1 MTTLRAANA
10 TVTTAPLDLYVSDVN
25 GLDTNTG
32 LSPASAL
39 KTVTAAVA
47 KIPNGIYHRVIV
59 HMGLHAGA
67 GYTPPTL
74 LRHELRQN
82 IWFYGDGAGQAGED
96 GFVIQ
101 KVSAAAAAGTGANVV
116 VTGGGLGVNA
126 YLGMT
131 VEFTS
136 GAAAGNRRTVRDN
149 TATNITPT
157 IPFSPAPAP
166 GDAYRIITPSVV
178 WVVPAAVS
186 GIDFLMVQDC
196 GVPGAEVAFGQTYAT
211 PAVYLC
217 NVQMTA
223 AASTTAFVI
232 TGSRVI
238 FVGVDC
244 PTVVANTPVP
254 KPFVRSS
261 EAGLGYDVNMAGASG
276 SLGVIGAVADLGV
289 ASDAMWRGWGLSYRG
304 AATGSLAIACAWVG
318 SLVAPSLTVG
328 AAPCTLVGGNLF
340 GPGTAGTAVLSVSAG
355 GKITIQNV
363 IGGPAVLV
371 SSTTALPAMNANG
384 GQIIMLTGTVVV
396 ANSGGPAIGAVRTG
410 LFNAG
415 ATGAITGTGST
426 VGATAIFG
434 GRIQFAGTCGVTG
447 PGGVDMTVDN
457 LVTSFA
463 AAALAA
469 SGDAIANVN
478 GTIIGR
484 G

>member
-1 MTTLRAANA
+1 MTTIRDQNA
-10 TVTTAPLDLYVSDVN
+10 TVTVAPLDLYVSDVN
-25 GLDTNTG
+25 GNDANSG
-32 LSPASAL
+32 LTPALAL

-59 HMGLHAGA
+59 HMGLHAGT
-67 GYTPPTL
+67 GYTPPSL
-74 LRHELRQN
+74 LRHELRKN

-101 KVSAAAAAGTGANVV
+101 KASAAAAAGTGANVV

-131 VEFTS
+131 IEFTT

-149 TATNITPT
+149 DATNITPT
-157 IPFSPAPAP
+157 IPFLPALAL
-166 GDAYRIITPSVV
+166 GDSYRVVTPSVI
-178 WVVPAAVS
+178 WVVPAAVA
-186 GIDFLMVQDC
+186 GVDFLMVQDC
-196 GVPGAEVAFGQTYAT
+196 GVPGAEASFGQTYAT

-223 AASTTAFVI
+223 AASTTGFVI

-244 PTVVANTPVP
+244 PTVVANVSLP
-254 KPFVRSS
+254 KPFWRSS
-261 EAGLGYDVNMAGASG
+261 EAGLGYDVNMAGGST
-276 SLGVIGAVADLGV
+276 SLGVIGAVDDLGV
-289 ASDAMWRGWGLSYRG
+289 ASAAMWRGWGLSYRG
-304 AATGSLAIACAWVG
+304 AATGSLSIACVWYG
-318 SLVAPSLTVG
+318 SMVTPSITVG

-363 IGGPAVLV
+363 VSGPAVLV
-371 SSTTALPAMNANG
+371 SSTTLLPAMNANG

-396 ANSGGPAIGAVRTG
+396 VNSGGPAIGAVRTG
-410 LFNAG
+410 IFNAG
-415 ATGAITGTGST
+415 TTSAITGTGST
-426 VGATAIFG
+426 VGASALFG
-434 GRIQFAGTCGVTG
+434 GRIQFAGACGVTG
-447 PGGVDMTVDN
+447 PAGVDMTVDN

-463 AAALAA
+463 VAVLAA